1 LKKLLPLLE
10 WVNEILERIFYR
22 KPAKKFSIANNRP
35 GNLNRRLSG
44 TLLAI
49 FRAGNAVI
57 WHIILTGYI
66 LLRHPKLRAAE
77 ATRDETV
84 ALARQAGRPIYNPEL
99 EADYEDAV
107 DKTYEI
113 GLSQTIDWAGKRDA
127 AFAAS
132 SAHEAAG
139 NANYEQARNDIASS
153 ILQNLS
159 DYWAAQAIVELRA
172 TNKSVM
178 HDFSR
183 QAAMRYQAGDIMRIE
198 YETAQLAYAE
208 SRMRLAEAEAAMIR
222 LANQLVAYGAPVNP
236 IGWPSMPSSLPV
248 KDMSADEINAIVD
261 FLPAVRSAKAEA
273 QAAES
278 AVDQAK
284 ANKRPDPTIGIR
296 AGEEDDESLIGVSF
310 SIPLFVR
317 NNFDDDVMA
326 AVSARSRSEAE
337 AENVVTLARA
347 NLTAALLQFSTMRKA
362 WDDWQSVSSVSM
374 ETQSKVL
381 TRLWEARELSMS
393 DFLLQ
398 YRQNLEAKSTAVE
411 LSQTLWRAWI
421 NVLQQSNQAERWLAT
436 GTVASTV
443 DDFRGF
449 NDDN

>member
-1 LKKLLPLLE
+1 MLKLLAYRLVCSASVFVLGVSHATAQTNLVDDTTLTDASDSQLLYRAE
-10 WVNEILERIFYR
+10 IEDLAGFVN
-22 KPAKKFSIANNRP
+22 N
-35 GNLNRRLSG
+35 
-44 TLLAI
+44 
-49 FRAGNAVI
+49 
-57 WHIILTGYI
+57 I
-66 LLRHPKLRAAE
+66 LLMHPTLKAAE
-77 ATRDETV
+77 AGRDETV

-99 EADYEDAV
+99 ETDYEDAA

-113 GLSQTIDWAGKRDA
+113 GLTQTIDWAGKRDA
-127 AFAAS
+127 AFAVS

-139 NANYEQARNDIASS
+139 NANYEQTRNDIAAS

-159 DYWAAQAIVELRA
+159 DYGATQAIVQLRA
-172 TNKSVM
+172 TDKGLMS
-178 HDFSR
+178 DFAR
-183 QAAMRYQAGDIMRIE
+183 QAAMRYQAGDIMRVE

-208 SRMRLAEAEAAMIR
+208 SRMRLAEAEALMIT
-222 LANQLVAYGAPVNP
+222 LANQLIAFGAPVDP
-236 IGWPSMPSSLPV
+236 ISWPSMPSSLPV
-248 KDMSADEINAIVD
+248 KNMGADDINAIVD
-261 FLPAVRSAKAEA
+261 YLPAVRAANAEA
-273 QAAES
+273 QAAKS

-296 AGEEDDESLIGVSF
+296 AGEEDDESLVGVSF

-337 AENVVTLARA
+337 AENVTTLARA
-347 NLTAALLQFSTMRKA
+347 NLTASLLQFSMMREA
-362 WDDWQSVSSVSM
+362 WDDWKSVSSVSM

-381 TRLWEARELSMS
+381 TQLWEARELNMS
-393 DFLLQ
+393 EFLLQ
-398 YRQNLEAKSTAVE
+398 YRQNLEAKNTAVE

-436 GTVASTV
+436 GTVANSA

-449 NDDN
+449 NDDK